1 MPPDWKTAMHSLLD
15 AFAAR
20 TSSKPGFVYSETV
33 IDEFSL
39 GDGLMFYYLFLPE

>member
-1 MPPDWKTAMHSLLD
+1 MPPDWKTAMRSLLD
-15 AFAAR
+15 AFAER
-20 TSSKPGFVYSETV
+20 TTAKPDFVYSETV